1 MAAGEYRW
9 YCLRAISG
17 KELKV
22 KEVIEAEIANG
33 DLGKYVKQVV
43 VPTEKTVSQKG
54 NQKVVKEKVLFSSY
68 VFVRCLVA
76 HKTAKV
82 GDKTVTTKQLAGE
95 AQLYLSNLTNVVG
108 FLCGRNSKMPE
119 FLPDD
124 QIEAMLGNVDEKA
137 EQEAETELS
146 FMVGE
151 TIQVNDGPFK
161 DFDGIVEE
169 VNTEKKKLTV
179 MVKIFGRKTPLELNY
194 DQVNKQA

>member
-1 MAAGEYRW
+1 MAEYRW

-22 KEVIEAEIANG
+22 KEVLDAQIASGELKN
-33 DLGKYVKQVV
+33 YVQQVV
-43 VPTEKTVSQKG
+43 VPTEKVVAQKG
-54 NQKVVKEKVLFSSY
+54 NQKVIKEKVLFSSY
-68 VFVRCLVA
+68 VFVRCLVVS
-76 HKTAKV
+76 KTTKV
-82 GDKTVTTKQLAGE
+82 GDKDVTVKRLAGE
-95 AQLYLSNLTNVVG
+95 AQLQLSNLTNVVG

-137 EQEAETELS
+137 EQEAENELS

-161 DFDGIVEE
+161 DFDGVVEE

-194 DQVNKQA
+194 DQVNKEA

>member
-1 MAAGEYRW
+1 MAEFRW

-22 KEVIEAEIANG
+22 KEVLDAEIANG
-33 DLGKYVKQVV
+33 DLGKYVQQVV
-43 VPTEKTVSQKG
+43 VPTEKVVSQKG
-54 NQKVVKEKVLFSSY
+54 NQKVIKEKVLFSSY
-68 VFVRCLVA
+68 VFVQCLVVTS
-76 HKTAKV
+76 KTKV
-82 GDKTVTTKQLAGE
+82 GDKEVTTKKLAGE
-95 AQLYLSNLTNVVG
+95 AQLQLSNTTNVVG

-124 QIEAMLGNVDEKA
+124 QIAAMLGNVDEKA
-137 EQEAETELS
+137 ELEAETELS

-161 DFDGIVEE
+161 DFDGVIEE
-169 VNTEKKKLTV
+169 VNVEKKKLKV

>member
-1 MAAGEYRW
+1 MAEFRW

-22 KEVIEAEIANG
+22 KELIEAEIANG
-33 DLGKYVKQVV
+33 DLGKYVQQVV
-43 VPTEKTVSQKG
+43 VPTEKVVTQKD
-54 NQKVVKEKVLFSSY
+54 NKKVDKEKVLFSSY
-68 VFVRCLVA
+68 VFVRCQVVNQ
-76 HKTAKV
+76 TI
-82 GDKTVTTKQLAGE
+82 GDKTVKKLAGE
-95 AQLYLSNLTNVVG
+95 AQLQLSNLSNVVG

-124 QIEAMLGNVDEKA
+124 QIAAMLGNVDEKA
-137 EQEAETELS
+137 EMEAETELS

-151 TIQVNDGPFK
+151 TIKVNDGPFK

-169 VNTEKKKLTV
+169 VNVEKKKLKV

-194 DQVNKQA
+194 DQVTKEA

>member
-1 MAAGEYRW
+1 MAEFRW

-22 KEVIEAEIANG
+22 KELIEAEIANG
-33 DLGKYVKQVV
+33 DLGKYVQQVV
-43 VPTEKTVSQKG
+43 VPTEKVVTQKD
-54 NQKVVKEKVLFSSY
+54 NKKVVKEKVLFSSY
-68 VFVRCLVA
+68 VFVRCQVVPQ
-76 HKTAKV
+76 TI
-82 GDKTVTTKQLAGE
+82 GDKTTKKLAGE
-95 AQLYLSNLTNVVG
+95 AQLQLSNLSNVVG

-124 QIEAMLGNVDEKA
+124 QIAAMLGNVDEKA
-137 EQEAETELS
+137 EMEAETELS

-151 TIQVNDGPFK
+151 TIEVNDGPFK

-169 VNTEKKKLTV
+169 VNVEKKKLKV

-194 DQVNKQA
+194 DQVTKEA